1 MTYYLLVT
9 LLCILISIE
18 RFRGLQSIRISV
30 AVKYVCAD
38 SYLRTRGVLRL
49 NFPSSRAYL

>member
-1 MTYYLLVT
+1 MTYYLPVM
-9 LLCILISIE
+9 LCILISIE
-18 RFRGLQSIRISV
+18 RFRGLQTIRISV